1 MNKER
6 LMQVLLGPVI
16 SEKSTNAADA
26 ARQFVFQVV
35 PDATKPEIKKAVE
48 LMFDVSVQSVRVV
61 NIKGKAKRFGASWVA
76 ATVYAKLTS
85 SWLKAVISILVQA
98 PNGRGGKN
106 QLERKQDNGNR

>member
-61 NIKGKAKRFGASWVA
+61 NIKGKAKRFGAIMGRRNSVRKA
-76 ATVYAKLTS
+76 YVKLAEGS
-85 SWLKAVISILVQA
+85 DIDFGAGA
-98 PNGRGGKN
+98 
-106 QLERKQDNGNR
+106 